1 MRRMTQRELVDEI
14 AGLAEIARKQGP
26 IGLEKVEIEDP
37 FLAKG
42 IRFVADGYDTNF
54 IRDNLERD
62 RDNFLTHLDEG
73 QKIYRAVGDCA
84 PAFGMIGTLIG
95 MVQMFANMTDPSK
108 LGPFMAAALLATFY
122 GAALANLFCLPIAD
136 KLHLKLVDEEI
147 NRTLI
152 IDGILMIREAK
163 SPTLVREM
171 LLAYLP
177 EKHRHTEETKPKRPR
192 RRRPKRG
199 ASERKPWP
207 RRKEAHGGGH
217 GWFVTFADLMGL
229 LVSFFVMLVAF
240 STQDQQKLQDR
251 RRLDARRLRRAG
263 PACAIPASSR
273 SLGLP
278 TRPKLKN
285 AAQHRPEGRVGHAD
299 ARTSTT
305 TSADYGAQAS
315 RRIATFALAAAS
327 LRQAL
332 QDMPEITEV
341 SKHIMIEETKQGLNI
356 EIVDQ
361 DGRSM
366 FPDGAKEPYERT
378 RRLIQK
384 IAPPLK
390 AMPYRISITG
400 HTVGEQGAAASPAT
414 GHGNFPPTAPM
425 RCAKSWRPRACRR
438 ARLHGG
444 RQGRHRAAVPRRS
457 LYVAQSPRHHHAD
470 ARRAAAAGR
479 FHAVEVPSFRS
490 GPLDPVKPRKSAGI
504 LRRRGGVIRP
514 RLPASAADRHNLN
527 DRRRERERGFRRG
540 RHRRMAA
547 RTRRQA
553 FWR

>member
-1 MRRMTQRELVDEI
+1 MDIATGLGLLCGAGVLATLIMLGGDLRMFADVHAAIVIFGGSFAATLIRFPLSSIFHGLPLGAKFAFSLRRMTQRDLVDEL

-42 IRFVADGYDTNF
+42 IRFVADGYDGNF

-108 LGPFMAAALLATFY
+108 LGPFMAVALLATFY
-122 GAALANLFCLPIAD
+122 GAAVANLFCLPIAD

-177 EKHRHTEETKPKRPR
+177 EKHRHPVEEADEEAGGGARLKRRVRTETHGKTQGSGPR
-192 RRRPKRG
+192 RSRLVRHLRRPDGPAGR
-199 ASERKPWP
+199 
-207 RRKEAHGGGH
+207 
-217 GWFVTFADLMGL
+217 
-229 LVSFFVMLVAF
+229 FFVMLVAF
-240 STQDQQKLQDR
+240 STQDQQKLQVVAGSMREAFGVQDR
-251 RRLDARRLRRAG
+251 VRYSG
-263 PACAIPASSR
+263 IIEV
-273 SLGLP
+273 LGLP

-285 AAQHRPEGRVGHAD
+285 AAHIDPSEASATPAPDENDHQ
-299 ARTSTT
+299 RT
-305 TSADYGAQAS
+305 YGA
-315 RRIATFALAAAS
+315 RFKEDRKFALASAS

-332 QDMPEITEV
+332 QEMPEITEA
-341 SKHIMIEETKQGLNI
+341 SKHIMVEETKQGLNI

-366 FPDGAKEPYERT
+366 FPDGAKEP
-378 RRLIQK
+378 
-384 IAPPLK
+384 
-390 AMPYRISITG
+390 
-400 HTVGEQGAAASPAT
+400 V
-414 GHGNFPPTAPM
+414 
-425 RCAKSWRPRACRR
+425 
-438 ARLHGG
+438 
-444 RQGRHRAAVPRRS
+444 
-457 LYVAQSPRHHHAD
+457 
-470 ARRAAAAGR
+470 
-479 FHAVEVPSFRS
+479 
-490 GPLDPVKPRKSAGI
+490 
-504 LRRRGGVIRP
+504 
-514 RLPASAADRHNLN
+514 
-527 DRRRERERGFRRG
+527 
-540 RHRRMAA
+540 
-547 RTRRQA
+547 
-553 FWR
+553 